1 MAQNGK
7 IQGVVSTAS
16 GLQYTIVKP
25 GNSKAASPQPTDR
38 VSVQYR
44 GRLLDGTI
52 FDSSDMH
59 PMAATF
65 SLNGGVIKGWREAML
80 LMKPGA
86 EWRVFVP
93 PDLAYGDN
101 PPPRIPPGSLLVFD
115 IQLVKIE
122 PPIAMP
128 PKQARPDPA
137 SRPATAP
144 KAK

>member
-1 MAQNGK
+1 
-7 IQGVVSTAS
+7 
-16 GLQYTIVKP
+16 
-25 GNSKAASPQPTDR
+25 
-38 VSVQYR
+38 
-44 GRLLDGTI
+44 
-52 FDSSDMH
+52 
-59 PMAATF
+59 MAATF